1 MKTIQCPSCGAA
13 ATNMKNC
20 EFCGS
25 LFVRYPDLNISSN
38 NLISDK
44 GQFNGFIFP
53 GLKDQLQKNLSSQNE
68 LNFFVTEVV
77 MENQVLIQV
86 VASNRVGDLLK
97 LETPSYPGLSVH
109 MPFTP
114 EENYRY
120 KKFIKLEESKLFTHS
135 YSEELKCHDYIID
148 FGNDALGAA
157 YLVSKILTEVDGVS
171 TDTLLH
177 YETKN
182 FSSESLSGNKKG
194 NCFIATATMGSY
206 DHPMVVELRGFR
218 DNWILKKS
226 WGDKFVNWYYKYG
239 AVVAK
244 LIDKSILVKQ
254 ICYLL
259 IVKPLVI
266 FSRCITVFK
275 K

>member
-1 MKTIQCPSCGAA
+1 MKTIQCPSCGAV

-86 VASNRVGDLLK
+86 VASNGVGDLLK

-114 EENYRY
+114 DQNYRY
-120 KKFIKLEESKLFTHS
+120 KKFINLDESKLFTHS
-135 YSEELKCHDYIID
+135 YNEEIKCNDYIID
-148 FGNDALGAA
+148 FGNDVLGAA

-177 YETKN
+177 YETKD
-182 FSSESLSGNKKG
+182 FRSESTSGNIKG
-194 NCFIATATMGSY
+194 NCFIATAAMGSY
-206 DHPMVVELRGFR
+206 DHPLVIELRDFR
-218 DNWILKKS
+218 DNWILKKY
-226 WGDKFVNWYYKYG
+226 WGETFVVWYYKYG
-239 AVVAK
+239 AIAAK
-244 LIDKSILVKQ
+244 IIEKRF
-254 ICYLL
+254 LL
-259 IVKPLVI
+259 KI
-266 FSRCITVFK
+266 FSRLLIIRPLVYFSRIIK
-275 K
+275 